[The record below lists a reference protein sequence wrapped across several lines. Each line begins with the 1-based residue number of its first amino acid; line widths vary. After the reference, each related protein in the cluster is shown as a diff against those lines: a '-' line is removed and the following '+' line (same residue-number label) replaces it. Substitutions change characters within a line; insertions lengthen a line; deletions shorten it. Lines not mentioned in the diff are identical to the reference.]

1 VIRVYRSFKVK
12 NFRCFDDLEI
22 APLERVNLIAGM
34 NDVGKTA
41 LLEALF
47 LHCGAW
53 NVELTYRLNLFRGM
67 EPRKIELSKRS
78 ETPWDSLFKDFDPSK
93 VIELTAEEVID
104 EGGARCRSLR
114 LSSVQSPSEFP
125 RIEQLIEKD
134 SGEPVIPEIALSSL
148 T

>member
-1 VIRVYRSFKVK
+1 VYRSFKVK

-53 NVELTYRLNLFRGM
+53 NVELIYRLNEWFKARRFGDDYYLYVVLNAATD
-67 EPRKIELSKRS
+67 PRLYIIRNPAARLQ
-78 ETPWDSLFKDFDPSK
+78 
-93 VIELTAEEVID
+93 AEERV
-104 EGGARCRSLR
+104 EGG
-114 LSSVQSPSEFP
+114 
-125 RIEQLIEKD
+125 I
-134 SGEPVIPEIALSSL
+134 G
-148 T
+148 